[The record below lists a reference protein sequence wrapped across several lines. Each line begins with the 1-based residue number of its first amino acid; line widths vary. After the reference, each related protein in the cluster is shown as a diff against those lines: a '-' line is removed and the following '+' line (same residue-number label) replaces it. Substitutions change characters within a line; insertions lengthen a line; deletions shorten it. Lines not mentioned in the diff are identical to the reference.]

1 MVKFSDVSVKA
12 FADWKILKERNF
24 RFLKSKYRAGSDRSW
39 KNFIRATN
47 LYHKTLQDTNNKKEA
62 LAAVYERYP
71 NVVLVK
77 KKLWKPTHGN
87 PTSRKGPVDF
97 MRAYSR
103 NEVGDFDEGL
113 IPKAI
118 KDWYLDEESDVSDFE
133 PYVESDEVH
142 TDSESEDT
150 S

>member
-1 MVKFSDVSVKA
+1 M
-12 FADWKILKERNF
+12 LKRLLIG

-62 LAAVYERYP
+62 LAAAYERYP

-87 PTSRKGPVDF
+87 PTSRRGPVEPKYVPWVALKSTLYFNSDT
-97 MRAYSR
+97 RYASR
-103 NEVGDFDEGL
+103 KQD
-113 IPKAI
+113 PKAI

-133 PYVESDEVH
+133 PYVERDEVH